1 MFTALSIIWALQSS
15 ASYASSRPRIA
26 VCVPERAWSLSR
38 DALEGVVHLN
48 TQSDPQ
54 QLHLVASGEDL
65 DPIAK
70 LNNTFRGLYGLNRDA
85 RIKEVPLI
93 GLTLIG
99 TGEIFRFEYGQQIK
113 SYRPVESIPKIKG
126 LMHSVLGAHGAWG
139 LLRAAGDAKDAHET
153 VATISK
159 ALEEA
164 KLRALKE
171 LPEEIVEPATRV
183 LSELINLSDG
193 WRSGKPATA
202 DDFPDALG
210 RVQPY
215 LQQVIQFTG
224 VSAYKS
230 LLTSFQ
236 QFHAET
242 NPKELNEYI
251 IGVCGPGQ
259 GRRDNIEIA
268 AAAAVMGKDAIGLR
282 LFYLENALTIPDG
295 LKSVA
300 SILIE
305 KSLGQAVFND
315 PYRMW
320 RDLLADAAVEG
331 FGASFFPQIGR

>member
-1 MFTALSIIWALQSS
+1 LKAKPDLQQSQ
-15 ASYASSRPRIA
+15 
-26 VCVPERAWSLSR
+26 SL
-38 DALEGVVHLN
+38 AN
-48 TQSDPQ
+48 
-54 QLHLVASGEDL
+54 GEDL
-65 DPIAK
+65 DPIAT
-70 LNNTFRGLYGLNRDA
+70 LNNTFRAIYGLNRDA
-85 RIKEVPLI
+85 RIKEFPVI

-113 SYRPVESIPKIKG
+113 SYTPVKSPPKIKG

-153 VATISK
+153 AATLGK
-159 ALEEA
+159 ALEDA
-164 KLRALKE
+164 KSQALKE

-183 LSELINLSDG
+183 LSELLTLSDG
-193 WRSGKPATA
+193 WVSGKPATA
-202 DDFPDALG
+202 DDFPSALV
-210 RVQPY
+210 RAQPD
-215 LQQVIQFTG
+215 LQKVIRFTG
-224 VSAYKS
+224 AAAYKS

-236 QFHAET
+236 QFHDET
-242 NPKELNEYI
+242 DPKDLSDYI

-268 AAAAVMGKDAIGLR
+268 AAAAFMGKDAIGLR

-305 KSLGQAVFND
+305 KNLGQAVFND

-331 FGASFFPQIGR
+331 IGESFFPQIGR

>member
-1 MFTALSIIWALQSS
+1 MNA
-15 ASYASSRPRIA
+15 
-26 VCVPERAWSLSR
+26 
-38 DALEGVVHLN
+38 
-48 TQSDPQ
+48 QSDLQ
-54 QLHLVASGEDL
+54 QFDLVATGEDP
-65 DPIAK
+65 DPIAN
-70 LNNTFRGLYGLNRDA
+70 LNNTFRALYGRNRDS
-85 RIKEVPLI
+85 RIKEFPLI

-99 TGEIFRFEYGQQIK
+99 TGEIFRFEYGQQIR
-113 SYRPVESIPKIKG
+113 SYSPVESLPKIKG

-139 LLRAAGDAKDAHET
+139 LLRAAGDATEAKYTA
-153 VATISK
+153 ATLGK
-159 ALEEA
+159 ALQEA
-164 KLRALKE
+164 KSRAIKE
-171 LPEEIVEPATRV
+171 LPEEIIEPATRV
-183 LSELINLSDG
+183 LSELIDLSDG
-193 WRSGKPATA
+193 WRLGKPATA
-202 DDFPDALG
+202 DDFPSALV
-210 RVQPY
+210 RAQPD
-215 LQQVIQFTG
+215 LQRVIQFTG
-224 VSAYKS
+224 VAAYKS

-236 QFHAET
+236 QFHDET
-242 NPKELNEYI
+242 NPKELNDYI